1 MEPSARVA
9 PEPKG
14 AGTGV
19 TRGLLV
25 AATLLSGAVGVNSFL
40 PWYTDDLYII
50 KSSRIGLSYVEGIA
64 DLVLAVACFFLFLAS
79 LVIQKDPKARARLAM
94 IGACLAIGMA
104 MAPLE
109 LYARTAWQ
117 GHRSTYVIG
126 LGYRGWS
133 YGLYLAMANGFAA
146 AALGGL
152 GAGRVAVRKAP
163 VPVKLESLRRPARP
177 SGSPE

>member
-79 LVIQKDPKARARLAM
+79 LVIQKDPKARARL
-94 IGACLAIGMA
+94 
-104 MAPLE
+104 
-109 LYARTAWQ
+109 R
-117 GHRSTYVIG
+117 VIG
-126 LGYRGWS
+126 
-133 YGLYLAMANGFAA
+133 
-146 AALGGL
+146 GGL
-152 GAGRVAVRKAP
+152 AVGGGVGPR
-163 VPVKLESLRRPARP
+163 EIFSR
-177 SGSPE
+177 